1 MILIRDVRVVDPA
14 SGTDMTSDI
23 LICGDKITAVSPG
36 IYDGVNEMMLEEAAS
51 ECSDPGPLTLIN
63 AQGLVAAPGLV
74 DTHVHFRDPGF
85 TWKED
90 ILSGAAAA
98 ARGGF
103 TTVVC
108 MANTDPPVDNPSTLR
123 YVLEKGAGTG
133 IHVLSAST
141 LTAGMAGKE
150 LTDLETMARSG
161 AVVFTDDGKC
171 VTDEKLLL
179 EGMKRAADLG
189 IPVSLHE
196 EDPLLVKAPGV
207 NEGETARKIGYPG
220 ASERAEQVM
229 TARDCILSMAAGA
242 RICIQHVSSAG
253 TVSII
258 RLAKEMGADIHAE
271 AAPHHFSLTEEAVLE
286 YGTNARMNPPLR
298 TEKDRL
304 AIIEGLKDGTI
315 DMIATD
321 HAPHTAKEKSQPMA
335 KAPSGVTGL
344 ETALGAGIEALVKP
358 GHISLM
364 KLLELMSTSPARFLG
379 LVPGSICEGAAADI
393 VLFDENEYRTV
404 SAQDFVSR
412 STNSPFIGKRL
423 PGQVKYTICAGKIV
437 YRDENAD
444 LIEHKK

>member
-1 MILIRDVRVVDPA
+1 MILIRDARVVDPA
-14 SGTDMTSDI
+14 SGTDMISDI
-23 LICGDKITAVSPG
+23 LICGDRITAVSPG
-36 IYDGVNEMMLEEAAS
+36 IYDGLSEMMLEEAAGDTGS
-51 ECSDPGPLTLIN
+51 RTLTLIN

-90 ILSGAAAA
+90 ILTGAAAA

-108 MANTDPPVDNPSTLR
+108 MANTDPPVDNPDTLR

-133 IHVLSAST
+133 IHLLSAST
-141 LTAGMAGKE
+141 LTAGMAGRE
-150 LTDLETMARSG
+150 LADLEALAAAG

-171 VTDEKLLL
+171 VMDEKVLL
-179 EGMKRAADLG
+179 EGMKRAAALG

-196 EDPLLVKAPGV
+196 EDPLLIKAPGV
-207 NEGETARKIGYPG
+207 NEGETAKKSGYPG
-220 ASERAEQVM
+220 AGARAEQVM
-229 TARDCILSMAAGA
+229 TARDSILSMEAGA
-242 RICIQHVSSAG
+242 RICIQHISSAG
-253 TVSII
+253 TVGII
-258 RLAKEMGADIHAE
+258 RMAKEMGADIHAE
-271 AAPHHFSLTEEAVLE
+271 ATPHHFSLTEEAVLE

-321 HAPHTAKEKSQPMA
+321 HAPHTAQEKAQPME

-358 GHISLM
+358 GHLTLM
-364 KLLELMSTSPARFLG
+364 RLLELMSTSPARFLG
-379 LVPGSICEGAAADI
+379 LVPGSIREGAAADI
-393 VLFDENEYRTV
+393 VLFDEKEYRTIE
-404 SAQDFVSR
+404 ARDFVSK
-412 STNSPFIGKRL
+412 SSNSPFTGKQL
-423 PGQVKYTICAGKIV
+423 PGQVKYTICAGKVV
-437 YRDENAD
+437 YRDEGTD
-444 LIEHKK
+444 LIEHKW

>member
-1 MILIRDVRVVDPA
+1 MILICDARVVDPVT
-14 SGTDMTSDI
+14 GTDMASDI
-23 LICGDKITAVSPG
+23 LICGDKITAVGPG
-36 IYDGVNEMMLEEAAS
+36 ILDGINELMLEKAAAEEIES
-51 ECSDPGPLTLIN
+51 RSLTVIN

-90 ILSGAAAA
+90 ILTGAAAA

-108 MANTDPPVDNPSTLR
+108 MANTDPPVDDPETLR
-123 YVLEKGAGTG
+123 YVLDKGAGTG

-150 LTDLETMARSG
+150 LTDLETMAGCG
-161 AVVFTDDGKC
+161 AAVFTDDGKC

-179 EGMKRAADLG
+179 EGMKRAAALG

-196 EDPLLVKAPGV
+196 EDPLLVAAPGV
-207 NEGETARKIGYPG
+207 NEGVVAEKIGYPG

-229 TARDCILSMAAGA
+229 TARDSILSMAAGA

-253 TVSII
+253 TIEII
-258 RLAKEMGADIHAE
+258 RLAKKMGADIHAE
-271 AAPHHFSLTEEAVLE
+271 AAPHHFSLTQEAVLE
-286 YGTNARMNPPLR
+286 CGTNARMNPPLR
-298 TEKDRL
+298 TENDRL
-304 AIIEGLKDGTI
+304 AIIRGLQDGTI

-321 HAPHTAKEKSQPMA
+321 HAPHSAEEKAKPMEQ
-335 KAPSGVTGL
+335 APSGVVGL

-364 KLLELMSTSPARFLG
+364 KLLELMSTSPSRFLG
-379 LVPGSICEGAAADI
+379 RVPGSICEGAAADI

-404 SAQDFVSR
+404 DPKGFASKS
-412 STNSPFIGKRL
+412 SNSPFIGKQL

-437 YRDENAD
+437 YRDAGAP
-444 LIEHKK
+444 LTEHKW